1 MSRFAEPMSRLID
14 ELRKLP
20 GIGTK
25 SAQRL
30 AFHVLRA
37 SDADARALA
46 EAILVLREKLRL
58 CSICNNIT
66 DVDPCGYCASAVR
79 DRHLVCVVE
88 EPTNIATIEKTRS
101 YNGVYHVLH
110 GTLSP
115 IGGVGPEQLRIANL
129 LTRLAPRP
137 QSVILSEAASAARPN
152 FGPVMLSEA
161 ASAARPNFGPVILSE
176 ERSNESKD
184 LRLDSPAA
192 ASDRFLP
199 PNPAESLPAQQYEPE
214 AIREVILATSP
225 TTEGEATAAY
235 LAQEIRRVNPTLRI
249 TRIATGVPAGS
260 DIEYADEV
268 TMTRALEGRREF

>member
-1 MSRFAEPMSRLID
+1 MARFADPISRLID

-30 AFHVLRA
+30 AFHLLRGT
-37 SDADARALA
+37 DEDARALA
-46 EAILVLREKLRL
+46 DSILVLRARLHL

-66 DVDPCGYCASAVR
+66 DVDPCNYCTSPAR
-79 DRHLVCVVE
+79 DQHTVCVIE

-115 IGGVGPEQLRIANL
+115 IGGVGPEQLRIASL
-129 LTRLAPRP
+129 LTRLAPTASTTQETRSATSP
-137 QSVILSEAASAARPN
+137 EESSSIGSSPAEASDEEEINSEGLREEKINADSSQDQNPATLPDQSV
-152 FGPVMLSEA
+152 
-161 ASAARPNFGPVILSE
+161 
-176 ERSNESKD
+176 
-184 LRLDSPAA
+184 
-192 ASDRFLP
+192 DRT
-199 PNPAESLPAQQYEPE
+199 
-214 AIREVILATSP
+214 IREVILATSP

-235 LAQEIRRVNPTLRI
+235 LAAEIRRINPTLHI

-268 TMTRALEGRREF
+268 TMTRALEGRRDF

>member
-1 MSRFAEPMSRLID
+1 MARLIE

-30 AFHVLRA
+30 AFHVLR
-37 SDADARALA
+37 SSSEDA
-46 EAILVLREKLRL
+46 EALSAAIREVKLHLRL
-58 CSICNNIT
+58 CSVCNNIT
-66 DVDPCGYCASAVR
+66 DVDPCVYCTNPVR
-79 DRHLVCVVE
+79 NQRLVCVVE

-129 LTRLAPRP
+129 LTRL
-137 QSVILSEAASAARPN
+137 
-152 FGPVMLSEA
+152 
-161 ASAARPNFGPVILSE
+161 
-176 ERSNESKD
+176 
-184 LRLDSPAA
+184 
-192 ASDRFLP
+192 
-199 PNPAESLPAQQYEPE
+199 PE
-214 AIREVILATSP
+214 VDEVILATSP

-235 LAQEIRRVNPTLRI
+235 LAQELHGAKSELRV

-268 TMTRALEGRREF
+268 TMTRAMEGRREF